1 MVADPAKADVKS
13 KNARV
18 FISYSRKD
26 MTFVDRLEVALKA
39 RNIEPLIDRTE
50 IYAFEDWWK
59 RIEALIVAAD
69 TIVFVLSPNA
79 VASDICAKEV
89 TFAASLN
96 KRFAPIVC
104 EPVDDKAVPEP
115 LRRLHFIFFTDSE
128 RFDERIEQLAEALR
142 TDITWIRRHT
152 EFGEQARRWSEAG
165 RPGPRGLLLRPPI
178 LDEAERWI
186 AARPREAPEPTEA
199 MQAFIAESRRASTRR
214 RNILTGGLA
223 AGLLVALGLAGFA
236 YWQRAVAIRQ
246 EKLAVQQEKLA
257 KEQRDRAQLTQSR
270 FLADLASQ
278 RVAAGDPSRALLFAL
293 EGMPDSAGGVARPYA
308 PETEFALFRARQRL
322 QEVQQFDGGPA
333 RLSRDGSRIIT
344 AYAGYDTKGAAV
356 WDAGTGKLIARL
368 SGHTDQVLD
377 ADLSPDARLAVTAS
391 ADRTARIWD
400 VASARPLATL
410 NGHSALVTSAAF
422 SPDGKRVATASN
434 DGTARIWHAE
444 SGVPIAVLNP
454 SIHSIWRATF
464 SPDGQRVMTRG
475 TDGTVRVWD
484 AGSGKEIVA
493 LRGHSAN
500 QQEEGVGDIVWVAE
514 FSPDGRRVL
523 TSPMK
528 STARVWDA
536 QTGRAITTLTGH
548 TAEIVDGKFS
558 PDGRRI
564 VTASWDKTAR
574 IWDATS
580 GKSLAVLQ
588 GHGSNAI
595 RVAFSPDGRRVA
607 TASSDATR
615 VWDAQSGNIIS
626 RFEGENTDPTQVQ
639 FSPDGRRVITSA
651 VGRTR
656 TWEIDDRQPVVTL
669 SDHQG
674 AVQDNAFSPDGR
686 LVVTASA
693 DKTARIWEA
702 QTGKVV
708 RTLTGHEGP
717 VSRAAFSA
725 DGQRVVTA
733 SGTDQTARI
742 WDVQTGRTLT
752 TLRDVTT
759 AALSP
764 DGKRAVTTSSDK
776 KARVWDLGTGKVL
789 RVFDGHDTDSIF
801 ASLSSVAFS
810 PDGRRVASGG
820 SGQIFVWDAETAAV
834 IASLPVDSSALD
846 VSFSPDGRRI
856 ACGCNYSANIWDVD
870 TQQLVSVL
878 KHTGVFGADPN
889 FSANF
894 VATARF
900 SPDGMRVATGT
911 HNTARIWDAKLA
923 KPIAFFGGAASGVWN
938 PAFSPDGRFLIV
950 PTGGS
955 TMAKIW
961 TIFPTTQALVD
972 DAKTAIPRCL
982 TRQQREE
989 AFLDPEPPA
998 WCIEMGKWP
1007 YGSQDWKD
1015 WLKYKRSDA
1024 APPLPD
1030 APEWQSWAAS
1040 RK

>member
-1 MVADPAKADVKS
+1 MVANPAEADVKS

-26 MTFVDRLEVALKA
+26 MAFVDRLEAALRA

-79 VASDICAKEV
+79 VASDICSKEV

-104 EPVDDKAVPEP
+104 ERVDEKAVPEP
-115 LRRLHFIFFTDSE
+115 LRRLNFIFFTDSE
-128 RFDERIEQLAEALR
+128 QFDARAEQLAEALR
-142 TDITWIRRHT
+142 TDISWIRRHT

-199 MQAFIAESRRASTRR
+199 TQAFIAESRRASTRR

-236 YWQRAVAIRQ
+236 YWQRAVAI
-246 EKLAVQQEKLA
+246 QQEKLA
-257 KEQRDRAQLTQSR
+257 TEQRNRAQLTQSR

-293 EGMPDSAGGVARPYA
+293 EGLPDSAGGNARPYA
-308 PETEFALFRARQRL
+308 PEAEFALFRARQRL

-356 WDAGTGKLIARL
+356 WDAGTGKLVARL

-391 ADRTARIWD
+391 SDRTARVWD
-400 VASARPLATL
+400 VASGRPLATL
-410 NGHSALVTSAAF
+410 NGHSALVNSAAF
-422 SPDGKRVATASN
+422 GPDGKRVVTASS
-434 DGTARIWHAE
+434 DGTARLWHAE
-444 SGVPIAVLNP
+444 SGAPIAVLNA

-475 TDGTVRVWD
+475 TDGTVRLWD
-484 AGSGKEIVA
+484 AGSGKEIA
-493 LRGHSAN
+493 TLRGHSQN
-500 QQEEGVGDIVWVAE
+500 HQEEGVGDFVWVAE

-523 TSPMK
+523 TAPLK

-536 QTGRAITTLTGH
+536 QTGRPIVTLTGH
-548 TAEIVDGKFS
+548 TADVRDAKFS

-574 IWDATS
+574 IWDAAS

-588 GHGSNAI
+588 GHPDVSIN
-595 RVAFSPDGRRVA
+595 VAFSPDGRRVA
-607 TASSDATR
+607 TASRDATR
-615 VWDAQSGNIIS
+615 IWDAQTGNIVS
-626 RFEGENTDPTQVQ
+626 RFEGENIDPTQVQ

-651 VGRTR
+651 VGQTR
-656 TWEIDDRQPVVTL
+656 SWEIDDRQPVVTL

-693 DKTARIWEA
+693 DKTARIWET

-725 DGQRVVTA
+725 DGKRIVTA

-776 KARVWDLGTGKVL
+776 KARVWDLGTGKVV
-789 RVFDGHDTDSIF
+789 RVFDGHDTDSTF
-801 ASLSSVAFS
+801 ASLSSATFS
-810 PDGRRVASGG
+810 PDGRRVASAGYG
-820 SGQIFVWDAETAAV
+820 KIFVWDAETAAV
-834 IASLPVDSSALD
+834 IASFPVDSSALD

-856 ACGCNYSANIWDVD
+856 ACGCYYSASIWDVD
-870 TQQLVSVL
+870 TQQVIAEF
-878 KHTGVFGADPN
+878 KHTGVFGAGPN
-889 FSANF
+889 FSSNL

-900 SPDGMRVATGT
+900 SPDGTRIVTGT

-923 KPIAFFGGAASGVWN
+923 KPVAFFGGSASGVWN
-938 PAFSPDGRFLIV
+938 TAFSPDGRSLIV
-950 PTGGS
+950 PTGGG
-955 TMAKIW
+955 TTAKIW

-972 DAKTAIPRCL
+972 DAKAAIPRCL
-982 TRQQREE
+982 TRQQRDE

-998 WCIEMGKWP
+998 WCIEMAKWP

-1030 APEWQSWAAS
+1030 TPEWQSWAAS
-1040 RK
+1040 RR